1 MYSKKYFMD
10 LISVIIPVY
19 NTEKF
24 IGKAIESVINQTY
37 QNVEIIIVEDDSKDN
52 TYNICKSYAEKDARI
67 KLYKNEKNLGMMSNW
82 NHALEYVK
90 GKFWAKLDADDWWEQ
105 HFIEDCYN
113 IISNDEN
120 IGMVCGR
127 YVIVNE
133 NDQIIPNSE
142 YQLPEQFKNTST
154 DFIARVKKGT
164 NGMFTPA
171 LAQQGNGLI
180 RTEIIERYGNYLS
193 IQPADTELYYRIG
206 AHYKIYF
213 LDKLYHYHRVWSG
226 NDTRSTIVNTMGKFE
241 KNMYDVRKA
250 IFDYYYKQNII
261 TQLEY
266 DLFTKQNQFEYNKFL
281 IAKYR
286 KQNNIN
292 VALKTLGQNFRLF
305 PIATINFYL
314 SRIFNR

>member
-1 MYSKKYFMD
+1 MREFVV
-10 LISVIIPVY
+10 SVIIPVY
-19 NTEKF
+19 NAEKF

-113 IISNDEN
+113 IISKDEN
-120 IGMVCGR
+120 VGMVSGR
-127 YVIVNE
+127 YVLIDE

-142 YQLPEQFKNTST
+142 YQLPEQFKNAST
-154 DFIARVKKGT
+154 DFIWKVKKGVY
-164 NGMFTPA
+164 GMFEPN
-171 LAQQGNGLI
+171 LAFQGNGLI
-180 RTEIIERYGNYLS
+180 RSEILQKLGNYTLL
-193 IQPADTELYYRIG
+193 PAGDTEMYFRIG

-213 LDKLYHYHRVWSG
+213 LDKLYHYYRIWSS
-226 NDTRSTIVNTMGKFE
+226 NYTRSQVLLLDKAD
-241 KNMYDVRKA
+241 KNMHDARKE
-250 IFDYYYKQNII
+250 IFDYYFKQNKI
-261 TQLEY
+261 TKSEF

-281 IAKYR
+281 VAKYR

-292 VALKTLGQNFRLF
+292 EALKILGQNFKLF
-305 PIATINFYL
+305 PIATINFYI